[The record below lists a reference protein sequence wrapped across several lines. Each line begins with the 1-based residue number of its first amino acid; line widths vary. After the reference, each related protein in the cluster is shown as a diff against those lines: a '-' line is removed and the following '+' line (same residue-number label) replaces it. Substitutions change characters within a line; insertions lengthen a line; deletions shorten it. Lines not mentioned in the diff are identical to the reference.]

1 MQYQGSVHGAVVSGF
16 ECAKECL
23 GILRS
28 TKGQQK
34 AEDILDLESKNSCAG
49 AEAAEDDDED
59 EL

>member
-1 MQYQGSVHGAVVSGF
+1 MHGAVVSGF